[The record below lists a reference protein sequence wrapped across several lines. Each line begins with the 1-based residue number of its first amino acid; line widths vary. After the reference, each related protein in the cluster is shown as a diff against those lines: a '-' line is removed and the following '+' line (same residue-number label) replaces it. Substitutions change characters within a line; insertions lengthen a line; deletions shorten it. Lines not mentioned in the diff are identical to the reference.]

1 MPVAAVTGAWMDENG
16 ALLLETD
23 VGVGAVH
30 DRDLER
36 LVPYLVDANG
46 NALPDAALDAL
57 IEEAGLGG
65 AVPLWLKFRDSNIG
79 IEPIAFRECAQ
90 RFGFVARPEPP
101 AGEEVCR

>member
-1 MPVAAVTGAWMDENG
+1 MDDKG

-23 VGVGAVH
+23 VGVGVMN

-36 LVPYLVDANG
+36 LVPHFVDVNG
-46 NALPDAALDAL
+46 NALLEAALDSL

-65 AVPLWLKFRDSNIG
+65 AVPLWLKFRDSNVR
-79 IEPIAFRECAQ
+79 IEPIASREAGG
-90 RFGFVARPEPP
+90 RFGFVARPDPP